1 MGSDLPGQAL
11 QAIPDALQE
20 TVKTGWNSLMAIE
33 EPGWQDWFHERIGQV
48 AQALARSDFLH
59 EQLVRHPDILLPL
72 RDNGVLDQPWC
83 PGEIREAWA
92 HDSPSIE
99 TEEQLNAALRH
110 FRRRWMFRTVWRDL
124 LKLADFEETAG
135 AMSELAD
142 VCIQGAVDW
151 LYADACR
158 EWGTPMGH
166 DPVTGEWSAQQ
177 LVVLGM
183 GKLGACELNLSSDI
197 DLIFTFPSGGE
208 TEGSRRS
215 IDNQV
220 FFNRLGQRVIRAL
233 DQPMADGFVFR
244 VDMRLRPYGQSGSL
258 SLSFDAMET
267 YYQNQGREWER
278 YALIKA
284 RVVAGDFNAGGQ
296 LMELLHPFIY
306 RRYVDFSAFE
316 SLRDMKRLIQREVRR
331 RSLENN
337 IKLGAG
343 GIREIEFIVQAF
355 QLIRGG
361 RDPVL
366 QDRMLRTVLGTLVE
380 LELLPESVVEDL
392 DAAYVFL
399 RDTEHALQGIAD
411 KQTQTL
417 PEDPEGRSRVALIMG
432 YSDWA
437 SFEQELADHRARVNG
452 HFADIIAS
460 DEEEEASDS
469 AADSW
474 HDVWIGTLTGNA
486 ARDWL
491 SSNGYEEPERSLELL
506 AELRQGRTV
515 STLQREGRRRLDRFM
530 PMLLEALSGEDAPSL
545 ILDRSLALV
554 ESVLRR
560 SAYLLLLTENPGA
573 LRELVRLCGA
583 SPWIADQLAETPLLL
598 DELLNAESLYSPP
611 GKEQLHDDLNQQ
623 MLRIPLDDLEQQME
637 TLRHFKKAHV
647 LRVAASE
654 LRGTLPLMKVSDYL
668 TWIAETV
675 LDHVVVLA
683 WQNLTQ
689 RYGTPTDGQGQHVE
703 PDFAVIGYG
712 KFGGIELG
720 YTSDLDLVFVH
731 DSDPQASTEGT
742 RSIDNAV
749 FYARLGQR
757 VVHILNTQTPSG
769 QLYEVDM
776 RLRPSGNAGLL
787 VSTLDAFQLYQ
798 ERDAWTWEHQALVR
812 ARWVAGSPDS
822 GKRFA
827 GIRRDILCRSRD
839 PESLRREVIDMR
851 RRMRENLASTDPAIF
866 HIKQDP
872 GGIIDI
878 EFMVQYLILAWAHD
892 YPQITEQ
899 SDNIRQM
906 ESLGEAGVMDPEWA
920 ERMREIYIAMR
931 STIHRR
937 ALQRQNSEIDASA
950 FPEERAYIRRCWEA
964 IMGETLDAT

>member
-1 MGSDLPGQAL
+1 MQDVPE
-11 QAIPDALQE
+11 ALQE
-20 TVKTGWNSLMAIE
+20 TVNTGWNSLMTIE
-33 EPGWQDWFHERIGQV
+33 DAGWQEWFHEHSGQV
-48 AQALARSDFLH
+48 VQALARSDFLH
-59 EQLVRHPDILLPL
+59 EQLVRHSDILVPL

-83 PGEIREAWA
+83 PGEIREAWS
-92 HDSPSIE
+92 HDSSHIE

-158 EWGTPMGH
+158 EWGTPMGRN
-166 DPVTGEWSAQQ
+166 PETGERSAQQ

-197 DLIFTFPSGGE
+197 DLIFAFPSGGE

-215 IDNQV
+215 VDNQV
-220 FFNRLGQRVIRAL
+220 FFNRLGQRVIRTL

-244 VDMRLRPYGQSGSL
+244 VDMRLRPYGQSGSIA
-258 SLSFDAMET
+258 LSFDAMET

-284 RVVAGDFNAGGQ
+284 RVVAGDFSAGGQ
-296 LMELLHPFIY
+296 LMKLLHPFIY

-316 SLRDMKRLIQREVRR
+316 SLREMKRLIQREVRR

-366 QDRMLRTVLGTLVE
+366 QDRMLRTVLSTLAD
-380 LELLPESVVEDL
+380 LELLPESVVADL
-392 DAAYVFL
+392 DAAYLFL

-417 PEDPEGRSRVALIMG
+417 PDDPEARSRVALIMG

-474 HDVWIGTLTGNA
+474 HDVWIGTLTGDA

-491 SSNGYEEPERSLELL
+491 SSNGYEEPERSMELL

-515 STLQREGRRRLDRFM
+515 STLQSEGRRRLDRFM
-530 PMLLEALSGEDAPSL
+530 PMLLEALSGEDTPSL
-545 ILDRSLALV
+545 TLDRSLALV

-573 LRELVRLCGA
+573 LRELVKLCGA

-611 GKEQLHDDLNQQ
+611 GKDQLHDDLNQQ
-623 MLRIPLDDLEQQME
+623 ILRIPLDDLEQQME

-731 DSDPQASTEGT
+731 NSDPQASTEGA

-776 RLRPSGNAGLL
+776 RLRPSGNSGLL
-787 VSTLDAFQLYQ
+787 VSTVDAFQGYQ
-798 ERDAWTWEHQALVR
+798 EREAWTWEHQALVR

-851 RRMRENLASTDPAIF
+851 RRMRENLASTDPSVF
-866 HIKQDP
+866 HIKQNR

-892 YPQITEQ
+892 YPQITDQ

-906 ESLGEAGVMDPEWA
+906 ESLGQAGVMDPERA
-920 ERMREIYIAMR
+920 ERMRDIYISMR

-950 FPEERAYIRRCWEA
+950 FPEERAYIRQCWEA
-964 IMGETLDAT
+964 IMGETLNAT